1 MVHVKKNHKK
11 NLFAMANWAE
21 KKIQEKPN
29 KLKILMAP
37 NIDRDYEKKEIIDVN
52 LHIYLLTSKV
62 ALIDFINISF
72 FDHVRWKRIEDR
84 IMWPWQDRH
93 GKEKLPDPFMFHKK
107 EVKN

>member
-1 MVHVKKNHKK
+1 
-11 NLFAMANWAE
+11 
-21 KKIQEKPN
+21 
-29 KLKILMAP
+29 MAP

-84 IMWPWQDRH
+84 IM
-93 GKEKLPDPFMFHKK
+93 
-107 EVKN
+107 